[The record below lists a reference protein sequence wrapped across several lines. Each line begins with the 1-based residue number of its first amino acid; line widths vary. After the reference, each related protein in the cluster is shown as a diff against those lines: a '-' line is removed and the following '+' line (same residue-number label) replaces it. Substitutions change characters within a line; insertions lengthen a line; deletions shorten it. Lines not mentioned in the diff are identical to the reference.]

1 MVKEKKK
8 SHESPQCSNCVCEY
22 NRLEEARF
30 WTRIMMEHALF
41 IKLGLPANEPKLR
54 AEAEAFK
61 NKFEDLL
68 DRLYCVDK
76 LKGDL
81 LKDLIKAV
89 EAFIEFKAYLL
100 KLLIQCK
107 AEPGSNY
114 PLLLDHIRREAERF
128 LGLLTSP
135 IPQDPLTL
143 LLEQEVFWLRIM
155 KEHIEFVIHL
165 LDPSERELIRQA
177 ETFRR
182 TFSRLLETARDLKSM
197 AEVNPKNFNTV
208 IRFTQDVINH
218 TLQLRNFKAAA
229 FELAELCKL
238 LSIVS
243 TPLLLDH
250 IRREADKF
258 LDELDVL
265 LPEVKKC
272 HSSCK

>member
-1 MVKEKKK
+1 MMVKEKKK

-68 DRLYCVDK
+68 DRLCCVDK

-114 PLLLDHIRREAERF
+114 PLLLDPGCPAPAAGSMDGPGSYRHGWNLHLGNRWLPLLEKGHSNGGHAVYDLWDYRSADRLGPRLTKYPWNGNPDVYRSNRLWHFLYRRELAYRP
-128 LGLLTSP
+128 SP
-135 IPQDPLTL
+135 
-143 LLEQEVFWLRIM
+143 EG
-155 KEHIEFVIHL
+155 
-165 LDPSERELIRQA
+165 
-177 ETFRR
+177 
-182 TFSRLLETARDLKSM
+182 
-197 AEVNPKNFNTV
+197 KN
-208 IRFTQDVINH
+208 
-218 TLQLRNFKAAA
+218 
-229 FELAELCKL
+229 
-238 LSIVS
+238 
-243 TPLLLDH
+243 
-250 IRREADKF
+250 
-258 LDELDVL
+258 
-265 LPEVKKC
+265 
-272 HSSCK
+272 